1 MNRSEDDI
9 SGFRIRSVD
18 EGITQI
24 RRKLDYLD
32 IRITNTDKR
41 LEDIEYQTRLIL
53 IIMGV
58 ILVSSI
64 IIGIGYFIHL
74 LASAG

>member
-9 SGFRIRSVD
+9 GDFRIRSVQD
-18 EGITQI
+18 HLSHV

-32 IRITNTDKR
+32 IRITNMDKH
-41 LEDIEYQTRLIL
+41 LEQIEYQTRLTL

-58 ILVSSI
+58 LLGSSI